1 MTLTEAAQQIAQ
13 ASVATERAT
22 GFPAEVIAGQAAIES
37 GWLRSMKGNNVF
49 GWKAY
54 PGCHDRQ
61 LIQTTEWLDAV
72 GVTQYNGQ
80 DGRKIVKYLGHVKG
94 NLKLYAVMDYF
105 AAFPSIAE
113 AFRSHVARLQSM
125 PRYQVA
131 WKAFQANGDARGLI
145 RGIAKAG
152 YSTAPDYA
160 AKVIEIGWGSRLSVP
175 IAAARSVS
183 PQS

>member
-37 GWLRSMKGNNVF
+37 GWLRSVKNNNIF

-54 PGCHDRQ
+54 PGSHDRQ
-61 LIQTTEWLDAV
+61 LLRTTEWLDAA
-72 GVTQYNGQ
+72 GVAQYQGQ
-80 DGRKIVKYLGHVKG
+80 DGRKIVEFLGKTSG
-94 NLKLYAVMDYF
+94 NLKLYAVMDWF
-105 AAFPSIAE
+105 AAFPSLSD
-113 AFRSHVARLQSM
+113 AFSSHVARLQALS
-125 PRYQVA
+125 RYQIA
-131 WKAFQANGDARGLI
+131 WRQFQAGGDARGLI

-160 AKVIEIGWGSRLSVP
+160 AKVIEIGWGARLSVP